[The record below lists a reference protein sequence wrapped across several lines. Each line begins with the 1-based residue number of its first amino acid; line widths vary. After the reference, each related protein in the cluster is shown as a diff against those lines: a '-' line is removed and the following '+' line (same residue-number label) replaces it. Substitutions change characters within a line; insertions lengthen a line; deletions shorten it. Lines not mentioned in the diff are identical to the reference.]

1 MMEKQLIIN
10 ADDFGLCESVNKGIV
25 EAHCKGVLTSAT
37 IMTNMPAAEQAVD
50 MAKKLP
56 NLGIGVH
63 LNLTNGRP
71 ICRDEGV
78 KRLLNSE
85 GDFALSPGKLAKLSL
100 FSGKIRAAIEAE
112 LASQIQ
118 WVIERGIKPTHLDSH
133 KHIHGF
139 PAIFRIVCRL
149 AKRFEIP
156 AIRFTYEPKQVCF
169 PPWPVTDRESRK
181 RAFNIRIMAKIN
193 YWQDRSFFKTDTLLG
208 VAHTGSINVNFFQAV
223 SLYNSAAIAEVMT
236 HPGYTYDI
244 DATRTRLVKQRQA
257 ELEALCSDTTKQ
269 YLRDAG
275 IKLVHYGRI

>member
-25 EAHCKGVLTSAT
+25 DAHCKGVLTSAT
-37 IMTNMPAAEQAVD
+37 IMANMPAAQQAVE

-56 NLGIGVH
+56 NLGVGVH

-78 KRLLNSE
+78 KRLLNNE
-85 GDFALSPGKLAKLSL
+85 GDFALSPGGLAKLSL
-100 FSGKIRAAIEAE
+100 INGKTRAAIEAE

-118 WVIERGIKPTHLDSH
+118 WIIERGIKPTHLDSH

-139 PAIFRIVCRL
+139 PMIFRIVCRL
-149 AKRFEIP
+149 ARRFQIP

-169 PPWPVTDRESRK
+169 PPWPLTDRESRK
-181 RAFNIRIMAKIN
+181 RAFSIRTMAKIN
-193 YWQDRSFFKTDTLLG
+193 CWQDRSFFKTDALLG
-208 VAHTGSINVNFFQAV
+208 VAHTGRINVNFFQAV
-223 SLYNSAAIAEVMT
+223 SLYNSAATAEVMT

-244 DATRTRLVKQRQA
+244 DATRTRLVKERQA
-257 ELEALCSDTTKQ
+257 ELEALCSEKTKQ

-275 IKLVHYGRI
+275 INLVHYGRI